1 MLKKTISRA
10 RCRCEFDFMLTGS
23 VIQDTNRAVVKGF
36 RTHLEIESPEPEET
50 VLKIVRAAKRGCYAE
65 QLIEHA
71 VPISSTYVLNGRPGS
86 VDLSDH
92 A

>member
-1 MLKKTISRA
+1 MLKKTITSA

-36 RTHLEIESPEPEET
+36 RTHLEIESPEPEDV

-65 QLIEHA
+65 QLIENA
-71 VPISSTYVLNGRPGS
+71 VPIQSTYVLNGQPGT
-86 VDLSDH
+86 VDLSDR